1 MCLEEIMKKN
11 TLFKLVCVIIT
22 SLFSVSC
29 TQSFYQ
35 IYTMDSKDLK
45 MQDNSLLF
53 ENADCQVSYNFWS
66 DGGYVSFAFKNKT
79 DRDIFINMN
88 ESFLV
93 VNGNAHNYFEAK
105 TYTYGSAFATSIGY
119 VESLG
124 VSLSGKT
131 GVWSNKHYTASAG
144 VAASITSKSAI
155 MNTVSIKEQEVV
167 CIPANSFK
175 TFSKFCLSPAIYEKC
190 VKKVDSPSKKVS
202 LAKFDSDNSPI
213 MMNNRLTYGF
223 KSDNMDKHIDN
234 VFWLGEIENYS
245 EKSAIERKS
254 EKGCYD
260 YLSKEIKVFKIG
272 TPSQFYR
279 HYQKRM

>member
-1 MCLEEIMKKN
+1 MKKN
-11 TLFKLVCVIIT
+11 TLFKLVCVVIT

-66 DGGYVSFAFKNKT
+66 DGGYVSFAFMNKT
-79 DRDIFINMN
+79 DKDIFINMN

-105 TYTYGSAFATSIGY
+105 TYTYGSAFATTIGY
-119 VESLG
+119 GESLG

-131 GVWSNKHYTASAG
+131 GVWSNKHYMASAA
-144 VAASITSKSAI
+144 VAARISSGSAI
-155 MNTVSIKEQEVV
+155 MNSVSRKEQEVV

-175 TFSKFCLSPAIYEKC
+175 TFSKFCLSPDIYQKC
-190 VKKVDSPSKKVS
+190 EEKVDYPSKKVS
-202 LAKFDSDNSPI
+202 LAKFDSENSPI

-245 EKSAIERKS
+245 EKSAVERKS

>member
-1 MCLEEIMKKN
+1 
-11 TLFKLVCVIIT
+11 
-22 SLFSVSC
+22 
-29 TQSFYQ
+29 
-35 IYTMDSKDLK
+35 MDSKDLK

-105 TYTYGSAFATSIGY
+105 TYTYGSAYATTIGY
-119 VESLG
+119 GESLG
-124 VSLSGKT
+124 VSLSGNT
-131 GVWSNKHYTASAG
+131 GIWANKQYTASAG
-144 VAASITSKSAI
+144 VAASVQSRSAI
-155 MNTVSIKEQEVV
+155 MNTVSRKEQEIV

-175 TFSKFCLSPAIYEKC
+175 TFSKFCLSPVIYQKC
-190 VKKVDSPSKKVS
+190 VKKVDFPSNRAS
-202 LAKFDSDNSPI
+202 LAKFDSHNSPI
-213 MMNNRLTYGF
+213 ILNNRLTYGF
-223 KSDNMDKHIDN
+223 QNDNMDNHIDN

-245 EKSAIERKS
+245 EKSAIEKSS

-260 YLSKEIKVFKIG
+260 LVSKEIRHFKIG
-272 TPSQFYR
+272 KPSQFYR

>member
-119 VESLG
+119 GESLG

-131 GVWSNKHYTASAG
+131 GVWSNKHYTASAA

-175 TFSKFCLSPAIYEKC
+175 TFSKFCLSPAIYQKC
-190 VKKVDSPSKKVS
+190 VKKVDYPSKKVS

>member
-1 MCLEEIMKKN
+1 MKKN

-53 ENADCQVSYNFWS
+53 ENAECQVSYNFWS

-119 VESLG
+119 GESLG

-175 TFSKFCLSPAIYEKC
+175 TFSKFCLSPAIYQKC
-190 VKKVDSPSKKVS
+190 VKKVDYPSKKVS

>member
-1 MCLEEIMKKN
+1 MKKN
-11 TLFKLVCVIIT
+11 TLFKLVCVVIT

-119 VESLG
+119 GESLG

-175 TFSKFCLSPAIYEKC
+175 TFSKFCLSPAIYQKC
-190 VKKVDSPSKKVS
+190 VKKVDFPSNSAS
-202 LAKFDSDNSPI
+202 LAKFDSHNSPI
-213 MMNNRLTYGF
+213 ILNNRLTYGF
-223 KSDNMDKHIDN
+223 QNDNMDNHIDN
-234 VFWLGEIENYS
+234 VFWLGEIENFS
-245 EKSAIERKS
+245 EKSAIEKS
-254 EKGCYD
+254 DEKGCYD
-260 YLSKEIKVFKIG
+260 LVSKEIRHFKIG
-272 TPSQFYR
+272 KPSQFYR

>member
-1 MCLEEIMKKN
+1 MCLEVIMKKN
-11 TLFKLVCVIIT
+11 TLFKLVCVVIT

-119 VESLG
+119 GESLG

-175 TFSKFCLSPAIYEKC
+175 TFSKFCLSPAIYQKC
-190 VKKVDSPSKKVS
+190 VKKVDYPSKKVS

>member
-1 MCLEEIMKKN
+1 MKKN
-11 TLFKLVCVIIT
+11 TLFKLVCVVIT

-66 DGGYVSFAFKNKT
+66 DGGYVSFAFMNKT
-79 DRDIFINMN
+79 DKDIFINMN

-105 TYTYGSAFATSIGY
+105 TYTYGSAFATTIGY
-119 VESLG
+119 GESLG

-131 GVWSNKHYTASAG
+131 GVWSNKHYTASAA
-144 VAASITSKSAI
+144 VAARISSGSAI
-155 MNTVSIKEQEVV
+155 MNSVSRKEQEVV

-175 TFSKFCLSPAIYEKC
+175 TFSKFCLSPDIYQKC
-190 VKKVDSPSKKVS
+190 EEKVDYPSKKVS
-202 LAKFDSDNSPI
+202 LAKFDSENSPI

-245 EKSAIERKS
+245 EKSAVERKS

>member
-1 MCLEEIMKKN
+1 MKKN

-175 TFSKFCLSPAIYEKC
+175 TFSKFCLSPAIYQKC
-190 VKKVDSPSKKVS
+190 VKKVDFPSNRAS
-202 LAKFDSDNSPI
+202 LAKFDSHNSPI
-213 MMNNRLTYGF
+213 ILNNRLTYGF
-223 KSDNMDKHIDN
+223 QNDNMDNHIDN
-234 VFWLGEIENYS
+234 VFWLGEIENFS
-245 EKSAIERKS
+245 EKSAIEKS
-254 EKGCYD
+254 DEKGCYD
-260 YLSKEIKVFKIG
+260 LVSKEIRHFKIG
-272 TPSQFYR
+272 KPSQFYR

>member
-1 MCLEEIMKKN
+1 MKKN

-79 DRDIFINMN
+79 DMDIFINMN

-119 VESLG
+119 GESLG

-175 TFSKFCLSPAIYEKC
+175 TFSKFCLSPAIYQKC
-190 VKKVDSPSKKVS
+190 VKKVDYPSKKVS

>member
-1 MCLEEIMKKN
+1 MKKN

-119 VESLG
+119 GESLG

-175 TFSKFCLSPAIYEKC
+175 TFSKFCLSPAIYQKC
-190 VKKVDSPSKKVS
+190 VKKVDYPSKKVS

-245 EKSAIERKS
+245 EKSAVERKS

>member
-1 MCLEEIMKKN
+1 M
-11 TLFKLVCVIIT
+11 LVCVVIT

-66 DGGYVSFAFKNKT
+66 DGGYVSFAFMNKT
-79 DRDIFINMN
+79 DKDIFINMN

-105 TYTYGSAFATSIGY
+105 TYTYGSAFATTIGY
-119 VESLG
+119 GESLG
-124 VSLSGKT
+124 VSLSGKK
-131 GVWSNKHYTASAG
+131 GVWSNKHYTASAA
-144 VAASITSKSAI
+144 VAARISSGSAI
-155 MNTVSIKEQEVV
+155 INSVSRKEQEVV

-175 TFSKFCLSPAIYEKC
+175 TFSKFCLSPDIYQKC
-190 VKKVDSPSKKVS
+190 EEKVDYPSKKVS
-202 LAKFDSDNSPI
+202 LAKFDSENSPI

-260 YLSKEIKVFKIG
+260 YLSKEITVFKIG

>member
-1 MCLEEIMKKN
+1 MKKN

-119 VESLG
+119 GESLG

-175 TFSKFCLSPAIYEKC
+175 TFSKFCLSPAIYQKC
-190 VKKVDSPSKKVS
+190 VKKVDYPSKKVS

-223 KSDNMDKHIDN
+223 KNDNMDKHIDN

-260 YLSKEIKVFKIG
+260 NLSKEIKVFKIG

>member
-1 MCLEEIMKKN
+1 MKKN

-119 VESLG
+119 GESLG

-131 GVWSNKHYTASAG
+131 GVWSNKYYTASAG

-175 TFSKFCLSPAIYEKC
+175 TFSKFCLSPAIYQKC
-190 VKKVDSPSKKVS
+190 VKKVDYPSKKVS
-202 LAKFDSDNSPI
+202 LAKFDSENSPI

>member
-1 MCLEEIMKKN
+1 MKKN
-11 TLFKLVCVIIT
+11 TLFKLVCVVIT

-119 VESLG
+119 GESLG

-175 TFSKFCLSPAIYEKC
+175 TFSKFCLSPAIYQKC
-190 VKKVDSPSKKVS
+190 VKKVDYPSKKVS

>member
-1 MCLEEIMKKN
+1 MKKN

-66 DGGYVSFAFKNKT
+66 DGGHISFAFKNKT
-79 DRDIFINMN
+79 DKDIFINMN

-119 VESLG
+119 GESLG

-175 TFSKFCLSPAIYEKC
+175 TFSKFCLSPAIYQKC
-190 VKKVDSPSKKVS
+190 VKKVDYPSKKVS

>member
-1 MCLEEIMKKN
+1 MKKN
-11 TLFKLVCVIIT
+11 TLFMLVCVVIT

-175 TFSKFCLSPAIYEKC
+175 TFSKFCLSPAIYQKC
-190 VKKVDSPSKKVS
+190 VKKVDYPSKKVS

-223 KSDNMDKHIDN
+223 KSDNVDKHIDN

>member
-11 TLFKLVCVIIT
+11 TLFMLVCVVIT

-119 VESLG
+119 GESLG

-175 TFSKFCLSPAIYEKC
+175 TFSKFCLSPAIYQKC
-190 VKKVDSPSKKVS
+190 VKKVDFPSNRAS
-202 LAKFDSDNSPI
+202 LAKFDSHNSPI
-213 MMNNRLTYGF
+213 ILNNRLTYGF
-223 KSDNMDKHIDN
+223 QNDAMDKHIDN

-245 EKSAIERKS
+245 EKSAIGKSS

-260 YLSKEIKVFKIG
+260 LVSKEIRHFKIG
-272 TPSQFYR
+272 KPSQFYR

>member
-1 MCLEEIMKKN
+1 
-11 TLFKLVCVIIT
+11 
-22 SLFSVSC
+22 
-29 TQSFYQ
+29 
-35 IYTMDSKDLK
+35 
-45 MQDNSLLF
+45 
-53 ENADCQVSYNFWS
+53 
-66 DGGYVSFAFKNKT
+66 
-79 DRDIFINMN
+79 MN

-105 TYTYGSAFATSIGY
+105 TYTYGSAFATTIGY
-119 VESLG
+119 GESLG

-175 TFSKFCLSPAIYEKC
+175 TFSKFCLSPAIYQKC
-190 VKKVDSPSKKVS
+190 VKKVDYPSKKVS

>member
-1 MCLEEIMKKN
+1 
-11 TLFKLVCVIIT
+11 
-22 SLFSVSC
+22 
-29 TQSFYQ
+29 
-35 IYTMDSKDLK
+35 MDSKDLK

-119 VESLG
+119 GESLG

-131 GVWSNKHYTASAG
+131 GVWSNKHYTASAA

-175 TFSKFCLSPAIYEKC
+175 TFSKFCLSPAIYQKC
-190 VKKVDSPSKKVS
+190 VKKVDYPSKKVS

>member
-144 VAASITSKSAI
+144 IAASITSKSAI

-175 TFSKFCLSPAIYEKC
+175 TFSKFCLSPDIYQKC
-190 VKKVDSPSKKVS
+190 EEKVDYPSKNVS

-245 EKSAIERKS
+245 EKSAVERKS